1 MTIAF
6 DVRTTPFSRW
16 TVENQCDEPGHG
28 YYARL
33 VAAEGHSSVTR
44 YSDGID
50 VDTRTMNPEKLTE
63 IILKLPLSDERKT
76 RLRNAT
82 PVRKDDGYWIAGQR
96 LNPFNLSFSSRRW
109 CPGCLHESPHHR
121 AWWDIIAIT
130 ECPYHRHPLVDLDQY
145 GEPVR
150 WWWPVMNMSPRG
162 QILAAALPR
171 ANDTETFAGYIIG
184 RLGFDRRFE
193 APLLDQSDI
202 GTVID
207 LCDLVGRLLAS
218 STLSDVSPD
227 DWKSAETG
235 FRALSGDAVALV
247 EAVRTWIR
255 RAVPQEARTKGYGFV
270 FQWIVERKWGL
281 LDFGLSDMLQKVL
294 RKALALEA
302 RELTG
307 PLTSDAFLQK
317 EVSLAALA
325 HRMGVA
331 RNGVATVA
339 DMLGFLPKR
348 EKYRGLVMF
357 DPSEADAIEAF
368 WGKTVHR
375 RQAAPLLG
383 LTPPEIKPLVEAG
396 YLREFSSAGV
406 EGDDE
411 GHRYL
416 KAEIDSLL
424 AKLPELV
431 KAEAPIT
438 RTGFRNYAKD
448 HKLRRGDLAVSILR
462 TELDVTAVDDS
473 KPGFDG
479 LAIICEPVKSTRRPL
494 RKLRRADNVLS
505 VGEAQ
510 GELGVTRET
519 MLRLLDGRHLKEA
532 KGDGAARW
540 ISKTSV
546 MAFAA
551 KYRNAS
557 AFLQSLNVSLDEMIA
572 VMAASGFKP
581 LLPRKPKAE
590 ARSVNTIYRYEDI
603 ALAFGLEADPT
614 RIDNPKFLNLWEN
627 VRALG
632 GNMPPYLQFPSQ
644 LPVDGQL
651 VSNAGNNIAFFV
663 SFEPQ
668 KGILSFEGKRSAARL
683 DTIKLFVEDQ
693 EQSVARLEEALVSLI
708 EKTPR
713 RR

>member
-50 VDTRTMNPEKLTE
+50 VDTRSMNPEKLME
-63 IILKLPLSDERKT
+63 IVLKLPLSEERKT

-82 PVRKDDGYWIAGQR
+82 PIRKEDGYWVAGQR
-96 LNPFNLSFSSRRW
+96 FNPFNLSFSSRRW

-130 ECPYHRHPLVDLDQY
+130 DCPYHRHPLVDVDQY

-162 QILAAALPR
+162 QMLAAALPR

-218 STLSDVSPD
+218 SSLSDVRPD
-227 DWKSAETG
+227 DRKSAETG

-247 EAVRTWIR
+247 EVVRAWIR
-255 RAVPQEARTKGYGFV
+255 RAVPQEERTKGYGFV
-270 FQWIVERKWGL
+270 FRWIVERKWGL
-281 LDFGLSDMLQKVL
+281 LDLGLTDMLQKVL

-302 RELTG
+302 REFTG
-307 PLTSDAFLQK
+307 PLTSDAFLQE

-348 EKYRGLVMF
+348 DKYRGLVMF
-357 DPSEADAIEAF
+357 DASEADAIEAF
-368 WGKTVHR
+368 WDKTLHR
-375 RQAAPLLG
+375 RQVAPLLG
-383 LTPPEIKPLVEAG
+383 LTPPEIKALVEAG

-416 KAEIDSLL
+416 KADIDILL
-424 AKLPELV
+424 AKLSELL
-431 KAEAPIT
+431 KAEAPVT

-448 HKLRRGDLAVSILR
+448 HKLRRGNLAVSILR
-462 TELDVTAVDDS
+462 KELDVVGFDDF

-479 LAIICEPVKSTRRPL
+479 LAIICEPMKSTRRPL
-494 RKLRRADNVLS
+494 RKLQRADNVLS

-510 GELGVTRET
+510 VELNVTRET
-519 MLRLLDGRHLKEA
+519 MLRLLDEGHLA
-532 KGDGAARW
+532 QAPGDGAARW
-540 ISKTSV
+540 LDKSSI
-546 MAFAA
+546 MAFGA

-557 AFLQSLNVSLDEMIA
+557 TYLRPLGVSLDGMIT
-572 VMAASGFKP
+572 VMDAHGFEP
-581 LLPRKPKAE
+581 LLARRPKTE
-590 ARSVNTIYRYEDI
+590 ARSVNTIYRYQDV
-603 ALAFGLEADPT
+603 AKAFGLKADPT
-614 RIDNPKFLNLWEN
+614 AIDDPEFQELWQR
-627 VRALG
+627 VKALG
-632 GNMPPYLQFPSQ
+632 GNMPPYLQLPSR
-644 LPVDGQL
+644 LPVAGQL
-651 VSNAGNNIAFFV
+651 VGNAGNKIAFMV
-663 SFEPQ
+663 SYEPEMRV
-668 KGILSFEGKRSAARL
+668 ISFEGRRQASELGTVQLRVASR
-683 DTIKLFVEDQ
+683 
-693 EQSVARLEEALVSLI
+693 EQSLERLEEALVSLI
-708 EKTPR
+708 GDTPR

>member
-6 DVRTTPFSRW
+6 DIRTTPFSRW
-16 TVENQCDEPGHG
+16 TIENERDEPGHG
-28 YYARL
+28 YFARL

-50 VDTRTMNPEKLTE
+50 VDTRNMNPERLME
-63 IILKLPLSDERKT
+63 IILKLPLSEERKL

-82 PVRKDDGYWIAGQR
+82 PVRKDDGVWLAGQR
-96 LNPFNLSFSSRRW
+96 FNHANLSFSSRRW
-109 CPGCLHESPHHR
+109 CPGCLHESAHHR
-121 AWWDIIAIT
+121 AWWDIIAIAD
-130 ECPYHRHPLVDLDQY
+130 CPYHRHPLLDLDLH

-150 WWWPVMNMSPRG
+150 WWWPIMNMSPRG
-162 QILAAALPR
+162 QMLAAPFPR

-193 APLLDQSDI
+193 APILDQSDI

-207 LCDLVGRLLAS
+207 LCHLVGRLLAS
-218 STLSDVSPD
+218 SSLSDVPPD
-227 DWKSAETG
+227 DWKFVEAG
-235 FRALSGDAVALV
+235 FQALSGDAVALV
-247 EAVRTWIR
+247 EAVRAWIR
-255 RAVPQEARTKGYGFV
+255 LAVPQEVRTKGYGFV
-270 FQWIVERKWGL
+270 FRWIVERKWGL
-281 LDFGLSDMLQKVL
+281 LDLRLTDMLQKVL

-302 RELTG
+302 REFSG
-307 PLTSDAFLQK
+307 PLTSDAFLDE

-368 WGKTVHR
+368 WHKTIHR

-383 LTPPEIKPLVEAG
+383 LTPPEIKALVDAG
-396 YLREFSSAGV
+396 NLREFSSLGV
-406 EGDDE
+406 ADDE
-411 GHRYL
+411 GFRYL
-416 KAEIDSLL
+416 RSDVNEVLNRL
-424 AKLPELV
+424 AALCKDGPS
-431 KAEAPIT
+431 AH
-438 RTGFRNYAKD
+438 RTGFRHYAKD
-448 HKLRRGDLAVSILR
+448 HKLRRGDLAVSILKG
-462 TELDVTAVDDS
+462 ELEIVVADPA
-473 KPGFDG
+473 KIGFEG
-479 LAIICEPVKSTRRPL
+479 LAIICEPIKSTRRPL
-494 RKLRRADNVLS
+494 RKLQRSKTMMS
-505 VGEAQ
+505 VGEAEV
-510 GELGVTRET
+510 ELSVTRET
-519 MLRLLDGRHLKEA
+519 MLRLLDGRHLKEG

-540 ISKTSV
+540 LSKTSV

-557 AFLQSLNVSLDEMIA
+557 TFLRSLNVSLDEMIA

-581 LLPRKPKAE
+581 LLPRRPKAE

-603 ALAFGLEADPT
+603 ALAFGLNADPT
-614 RIDNPKFLNLWEN
+614 QIDDPEFWRLWEK

-644 LPVDGQL
+644 LPVDGQI
-651 VSNAGNNIAFFV
+651 VSNAGNNVAFFV
-663 SFEPQ
+663 SFEPEDRVL
-668 KGILSFEGKRSAARL
+668 KFEGRRRASEL
-683 DTIKLFVEDQ
+683 GTVTLMVCDIEPSL
-693 EQSVARLEEALVSLI
+693 SCLEEALVSLI
-708 EKTPR
+708 EMTPR

>member
-6 DVRTTPFSRW
+6 DIRTAPFSRW
-16 TVENQCDEPGHG
+16 TVENERDEPGHG

-50 VDTRTMNPEKLTE
+50 VDTRTMSPERLMD
-63 IILKLPLSDERKT
+63 IVLKLPLSEERKL

-82 PVRKDDGYWIAGQR
+82 PVRKHDGIWLAGQR
-96 LNPFNLSFSSRRW
+96 FNAYDLSFSSRRW
-109 CPGCLHESPHHR
+109 CPGCLHESAHHR
-121 AWWDIIAIT
+121 AWWDVLAIT
-130 ECPYHRHPLVDLDQY
+130 ECPYHRHPLLDLDQV

-150 WWWPVMNMSPRG
+150 WWWPIMNVSPRG
-162 QILAAALPR
+162 PMLAAPLPR

-184 RLGFDRRFE
+184 RLRFDRRFQ

-218 STLSDVSPD
+218 SSLSDVPPD
-227 DWKSAETG
+227 DRKSAETG
-235 FRALSGDAVALV
+235 FQALSSDAVALV
-247 EAVRTWIR
+247 EAVRAWIR
-255 RAVPQEARTKGYGFV
+255 RAVPQEVRTKGYGFV
-270 FQWIVERKWGL
+270 FRWIVERKWGL
-281 LDFGLSDMLQKVL
+281 LDLRLTDMLQKVL

-302 RELTG
+302 REFSA
-307 PLTSDAFLQK
+307 PLTSAVFLQE

-348 EKYRGLVMF
+348 EKYRGMVMF
-357 DPSEADAIEAF
+357 DPSEADGIEAF
-368 WGKTVHR
+368 WDRTVHR

-383 LTPPEIKPLVEAG
+383 LTPPEMKPLVDAG

-416 KAEIDSLL
+416 KSDIDNLL
-424 AKLPELV
+424 TKLSELV
-431 KAEAPIT
+431 KAEAPVT

-448 HKLRRGDLAVSILR
+448 HKLRRGDLAVFVLR
-462 TELDVTAVDDS
+462 KGLDVVAVDGS

-494 RKLRRADNVLS
+494 RKLQRADNVLS

-510 GELGVTRET
+510 VELNVTRET
-519 MLRLLDGRHLKEA
+519 MLRLLDEGHLMEV

-540 ISKTSV
+540 LDKVSV

-551 KYRNAS
+551 DYRNANM
-557 AFLQSLNVSLDEMIA
+557 FLRTLELSLDQMIEI
-572 VMAASGFKP
+572 MERHGFRPVLK
-581 LLPRKPKAE
+581 RRPKAE
-590 ARSVNTIYRYEDI
+590 ARSVNTIYRYQDI
-603 ALAFGLEADPT
+603 AKAFRLKGDPT
-614 RIDNPKFLNLWEN
+614 VIDDPEFQELWQH

-632 GNMPPYLQFPSQ
+632 GNMPPYLQLPSQ
-644 LPVDGQL
+644 LSINGQL
-651 VSNAGNNIAFFV
+651 VSNAKNSVAFLV
-663 SFEPQ
+663 SYEPEMRV
-668 KGILSFEGKRSAARL
+668 LRFEGRRDAEGLGTVMLKVSNPESSL
-683 DTIKLFVEDQ
+683 
-693 EQSVARLEEALVSLI
+693 ARLEEALVSLI
-708 EKTPR
+708 VKTPR